1 VAVGLLGAAVL
12 SVFYYLAVRD
22 YYQRHQP
29 TSVYKPPRFLYPI
42 IGDTFGRVVNPLGV
56 YVAFGR
62 LFITSGNGQVAV
74 TSREGG
80 YYWSLKLAGGK
91 TKTLGP
97 SPRSVVLDRF
107 GRIYVS
113 AGPTNNILVYE
124 YNGNFRYSFPQRI
137 APAKDSRQV
146 KGAKVL
152 NPVGLGYFDGLLY
165 VTDVG
170 DQTIKKFTTTG
181 RLVGKF
187 GGPGISPG
195 KFSYPNGMARA
206 DDGTLYVA
214 DSNNSRVQVFGKD
227 GRFLSYLVPPQE
239 ERFSLPRGIAID
251 KLGRIH
257 VVDTL
262 KSRVFVFS
270 RDHKF
275 LFTYG
280 AGQENE
286 GDLAYPN
293 GIFIDRDTGLIFIA
307 DRLNNR
313 VAVWA
318 EK

>member
-1 VAVGLLGAAVL
+1 MVVL
-12 SVFYYLAVRD
+12 AVFYYLAVQD

-29 TSVYKPPRFLYPI
+29 VSIYKPPHFLYPV
-42 IGDTFGRVVNPLGV
+42 IGDRFGRIVNPLGV

-62 LFITSGNGQVAV
+62 LFTTSGNGQVVV
-74 TSREGG
+74 TNREGG
-80 YYWSLKLAGGK
+80 YYWSLNLAGK
-91 TKTLGP
+91 TTKNVRL
-97 SPRSVVLDRF
+97 SPRSVVVDPF

-113 AGPTNNILVYE
+113 AGPTNNILVYD
-124 YNGNFRYSFPQRI
+124 YNGNFRYIFPQRI
-137 APAKDSRQV
+137 APTKNSREVRAAKI
-146 KGAKVL
+146 L
-152 NPVGLGYFDGLLY
+152 NPVGLNYFDDLLI

-170 DQTIKKFTTTG
+170 DQTVKKFTTTG
-181 RLVGKF
+181 RQVAKF

-195 KFSYPNGMARA
+195 KFSYPNGLARA
-206 DDGTLYVA
+206 DDGKLYVA

-227 GRFLSYLVPPQE
+227 GRFLSYLIPPAE

-293 GIFIDRDTGLIFIA
+293 AIFIDRDTGLIFIA

>member
-1 VAVGLLGAAVL
+1 MAVCLLGAIVL
-12 SVFYYLAVRD
+12 AVFYYLAVQD
-22 YYQRHQP
+22 YYRRHQS

-42 IGDTFGRVVNPLGV
+42 IGDKFGRIVNPLGV

-62 LFITSGNGQVAV
+62 LYTTSGSGQIVV
-74 TSREGG
+74 TNREGG
-80 YYWSLKLAGGK
+80 YYWSLRMAGAAK
-91 TKTLGP
+91 NLSL

-113 AGPTNNILVYE
+113 AGPTNNILVYDE
-124 YNGNFRYSFPQRI
+124 NGNFRYSFPLQI
-137 APAKDSRQV
+137 LPAKDVKKV
-146 KGAKVL
+146 KGKKVV
-152 NPVGLGYFDGLLY
+152 NPVGLNYLNDAVY

-170 DQTIKKFTTTG
+170 DQTIKKFNTTG
-181 RLVGKF
+181 KLLAKF
-187 GGPGISPG
+187 GGPGIGPG
-195 KFSYPNGMARA
+195 KFSYPNAVARA
-206 DDGTLYVA
+206 DDGKLYVA
-214 DSNNSRVQVFGKD
+214 DSNNSRVQVFD
-227 GRFLSYLVPPQE
+227 ANGRFLSYLALPKE
-239 ERFSLPRGIAID
+239 ERFALPRGIAID

-262 KSRVFVFS
+262 KSRVFVFT

-280 AGQENE
+280 SGQEDE